1 MGIERKIWRMLF
13 GRVRE
18 TKFVPEPDSDSIRVF
33 NWNTE
38 HTCLPAKVGIPADV
52 EELRAAIRS
61 AVANGQQVRA
71 VGSLHSIS
79 AAPMVADGG
88 VIISTER
95 LNRTGPIENGTM
107 RLQAGV
113 TMRQACQALKS
124 AGKQLNCLPLTD
136 QFHVGAICGTQFHD
150 SIPFNSDVVEIKYV
164 ASDGS
169 LGVVNDDQELFY
181 WRNSHGL
188 FGIVYELSVRVTDAK
203 PIHLVPDHLPMSDF
217 VATLHN
223 VPSHCRRI
231 GGLYDP
237 YCDDILV
244 CNDWYGNP
252 ADMAGTRSFRN
263 RIRQQIWH
271 HLGPIYGFITPS
283 ISPGTKRLQ
292 ARICHRL
299 LGGGFAVHPGDRP
312 MSIRNWGPATI
323 CQLALPVRA
332 LAGFLP
338 EFRALC
344 LRYRDQYAWQVA
356 QLVVMVLVFRDQQ
369 APFSLS
375 YEEDMLAFDVMHS
388 PFDDPVWTDF
398 RDEYL
403 DMAIDKHSAR
413 AHLSKTS
420 GPVTPDQALGYFRH
434 EHIEEFK
441 KQIDPKLLNPYFS
454 RLFGLSAEPIDR
466 AEPDAGSL
474 KETVHQEQN
483 S

>member
-1 MGIERKIWRMLF
+1 MGIERNSLRMLF
-13 GRVRE
+13 GPIRE
-18 TKFVPEPDSDSIRVF
+18 TKFVSEPDSDSVSVF

-38 HTCLPAKVGIPADV
+38 HTCVPAKVEIPADV
-52 EELRAAIRS
+52 HELRAAVRN

-71 VGSLHSIS
+71 VGSLRSFS

-95 LNRTGPIENGTM
+95 LNRTGPIEDGAVT
-107 RLQAGV
+107 LQAGV

-136 QFHVGAICGTQFHD
+136 QFHVGAISGTQFHD
-150 SIPFNSDVVEIKYV
+150 SVPFNSDVVEIKYV

-169 LGVVNDDQELFY
+169 IGVVNDDPELFY

-188 FGIVYELSVRVTDAK
+188 FGIVYELTVRIADAK

-223 VPSHCRRI
+223 VPPHCRRI

-237 YCDDILV
+237 YFDDIVV
-244 CNDWYGNP
+244 CNDLYGNP
-252 ADMAGTRSFRN
+252 ADMAVTRSFRN
-263 RIRQQIWH
+263 RTRQQLWRSF
-271 HLGPIYGFITPS
+271 GPIYGFITPS
-283 ISPGTKRLQ
+283 ISPGTRRLQ
-292 ARICHRL
+292 ARICHGL
-299 LGGGFAVHPGDRP
+299 LGRGFAVNPGDRP

-323 CQLALPVRA
+323 CQLALPVDA

-344 LRYRDQYAWQVA
+344 LRYRDEHAWQVA
-356 QLVVMVLVFRDQQ
+356 QLVVMVLVFRDRQ

-375 YEEDMLAFDVMHS
+375 YDEDMLAFDVMHS
-388 PFDDPVWTDF
+388 PFDDPIWSDF

-403 DMAIDKHSAR
+403 DMAISKHSAR
-413 AHLSKTS
+413 AHLCKTS
-420 GPVTPDQALGYFRH
+420 GPVTPEQALRYFRP
-434 EHIEEFK
+434 EHIEEFRK
-441 KQIDPKLLNPYFS
+441 RIDPNLLNPYFS
-454 RLFGLSAEPIDR
+454 RLFGLTAS
-466 AEPDAGSL
+466 GSTRL
-474 KETVHQEQN
+474 SRNLDH
-483 S
+483 